1 MISRVVRR
9 TTLCASRRLFSSSAA
24 PSGQLYV
31 CGTGDSHKLGLGDT
45 NDREAPVPLELGA
58 PVVHAACGKYH
69 SAAVTADGE
78 VYMWGLESSGQL
90 GLGSSRTK
98 ARTPQ
103 RVEAL
108 SGVGVVEVSCG
119 MYHTLARTEGG
130 DVYSCGFGGSFLNGV
145 GGLGHDSRAQLDAP
159 QRIDKTF

>member
-1 MISRVVRR
+1 MPNVESD
-9 TTLCASRRLFSSSAA
+9 TTRS
-24 PSGQLYV
+24 P
-31 CGTGDSHKLGLGDT
+31 
-45 NDREAPVPLELGA
+45 
-58 PVVHAACGKYH
+58 
-69 SAAVTADGE
+69 
-78 VYMWGLESSGQL
+78 QL

-159 QRIDKTF
+159 QRTSHRKSTVSAEAALPRSSAIRSACGAPTSVRYTR